1 MIDFLNGTLAV
12 LTALTPTV
20 GPVGVTL
27 LACNLIIGVVLIYW
41 MRHASKERQEQAD
54 LRREQSERHMRE
66 TKEIREQAEEKLAT
80 FMSSHEE
87 IIVRHNAFTQD
98 LMSRFL
104 HHETLTKEELADIVK
119 ELHAHSVTLARIDA
133 VTSRIR

>member
-1 MIDFLNGTLAV
+1 MQFVKEVLAV
-12 LTALTPTV
+12 LTALTPTI
-20 GPVGVTL
+20 GPIGVAL
-27 LACNLIIGVVLIYW
+27 LACNLIIGAVLVYW
-41 MRHASKERQEQAD
+41 MRHASKERQKQAD
-54 LRREQSERHMRE
+54 LRREQSERHIRE
-66 TKEIREQAEEKLAT
+66 TKEIRDSAEEKLNA

-133 VTSRIR
+133 VTSRMK

>member
-1 MIDFLNGTLAV
+1 MGFVNEVLAV

-20 GPVGVTL
+20 GPVGVAL
-27 LACNLIIGVVLIYW
+27 LTCNLIIGAVLIYW
-41 MRHASKERQEQAD
+41 MRHALKERQEQAD

-66 TKEIREQAEEKLAT
+66 TREIRDGAEEKLNA

-133 VTSRIR
+133 VTSRIKY